1 MKNPTKLP
9 KGLILIVLWFILN
22 CISGIYVSLSEI
34 SIFTGIFSVLLLVTG
49 IGLIKLNNTA
59 RIATI
64 IICIFIMLFEIFT
77 LQGKTIVITLLSILI
92 SIHIIYYLREPKIK
106 ILFKPLETKS
116 FRNNITQS
124 DENNTLQ
131 KTENKTND

>member
-1 MKNPTKLP
+1 M
-9 KGLILIVLWFILN
+9 
-22 CISGIYVSLSEI
+22 
-34 SIFTGIFSVLLLVTG
+34 VTG